1 MSQIFNIMIPNRKTL
16 LAEVTNDTDALIQEF
31 EVIEEKKTID
41 ENMIQETERPQNES
55 KENEQRDSLLS
66 DKENKVDNEA
76 F

>member
-16 LAEVTNDTDALIQEF
+16 LAEVTNDTDALIKEF

-66 DKENKVDNEA
+66 DKENKVDNDA

>member
-31 EVIEEKKTID
+31 EVIEEKKPID
-41 ENMIQETERPQNES
+41 ESMIQETERPQNES